1 MTAVARCHSRTA
13 GRAVSVLLLIV
24 VVLVTGIGTATAQ
37 DRVANIEAFTVEAT
51 VNPDGSMDVV
61 ETLAFNFDGDFNG
74 GTRSIPPA
82 SGDQRYQVGPV
93 TVTEDGEPRDLNQ
106 SDPADLRWFGSA
118 DREQVTGRHTYE
130 LRYTVTAAV
139 DVFTDVALLEWM
151 FVGRDFPPVAEVR
164 IDVTVPGDGTGVR
177 AFASGPL
184 TGVVEVDGSRI
195 TLRVLDNPAGQ
206 FVEARIVVPAD
217 QFTAPPREARDALP
231 GILEEEGR
239 LADEANAEREAAR
252 QRVVAEL
259 EDEVADGR
267 PADCDN
273 RDDVELREPC
283 DGLADALADGED
295 ALEAGDESVVTAVF
309 AIRDARAAVDDVL
322 DERAADRRR
331 GVGNVVGPVAGV
343 AGLGAF
349 LVIWRRWGRE
359 PDKPDDIGDYWR
371 ELPTESPAVIGAVES
386 WGGVETKAFASIVID
401 LAQRGWLT
409 ITEETHD
416 GFLRDS
422 TEFRFTR
429 SGPPRNDVVRPYEA
443 AVLARL
449 FAGGARE
456 SVTQGELKS
465 EAERDRTGS
474 TAWMTQLKGDVASE
488 YARQGYESRNG
499 CLPWALHAVVVLVVL
514 AAGIGAAVLGSPI
527 GASAIAVAV
536 VLLALSPLL
545 RQRTDQ
551 GARKL
556 AEVQGLR
563 RFLKDFSLVDDVPIG
578 HLALYERYL
587 VFAVALGVADDLL
600 RGLRTRF
607 PELASPDS
615 GFATWYIAG
624 SMMSPGGYGGSF
636 DRLSSVGSIGSFA
649 SGFSSDAAAAFSPP
663 ASSSGGGGGFSG
675 GGGGGGGGGGAG
687 GW

>member
-1 MTAVARCHSRTA
+1 MLVVFVIVLAGGIPTAAAQARA
-13 GRAVSVLLLIV
+13 
-24 VVLVTGIGTATAQ
+24 
-37 DRVANIEAFTVEAT
+37 ANIESFTVEAT

-61 ETLAFNFDGDFNG
+61 ETLAYNFDGDFNG

-82 SGDQRYQVGPV
+82 SGDQRYEIGPV

-106 SDPADLRWFGSA
+106 SDPAALRWFGSA
-118 DREQVTGRHTYE
+118 DHEQVTGRHTYE
-130 LRYTVTAAV
+130 LRYTVTDAV
-139 DVFTDVALLEWM
+139 AVFNDVALLEWM
-151 FVGRDFPPVAEVR
+151 FVGRDFPSLAEVS

-184 TGVVEVDGSRI
+184 TGVINSDGPLV

-206 FVEARIVVPAD
+206 FVEARIVVPA
-217 QFTAPPREARDALP
+217 QEFTAPPRENIDALP

-239 LADEANAEREAAR
+239 LADEANAEREDAR
-252 QRVVAEL
+252 QRVIADL
-259 EDEVADGR
+259 EDEIAEGR
-267 PADCDN
+267 PAACDDP
-273 RDDVELREPC
+273 DDDLRRPC
-283 DGLADALADGED
+283 DALNEALDEGEV
-295 ALEAGDESVVTAVF
+295 AVAAGDESVITAVL
-309 AIRDARAAVDDVL
+309 AIRDARTAVGDVL
-322 DERAADRRR
+322 DDRIAAKLRA
-331 GVGNVVGPVAGV
+331 VGNVVGPAAGV

-349 LVIWRRWGRE
+349 FVIWRRWGRE
-359 PDKPDDIGDYWR
+359 PERPADIGDYWR

-409 ITEETHD
+409 ITEEARD
-416 GFLRDS
+416 GFLGDS

-429 SGPPRNDVVRPYEA
+429 SGPPTDDVVRPYEA
-443 AVLARL
+443 AVLARV
-449 FAGGARE
+449 FAGGGRD
-456 SVTQGELKS
+456 SVTQEELKR
-465 EAERDRTGS
+465 EAELDRTGS
-474 TAWMTQLKGDVASE
+474 AAWISELKRDVATD
-488 YARQGYESRNG
+488 YGAQGYESKNG
-499 CLPWALHAVVVLVVL
+499 CLPWVLHGVVVLVVL
-514 AAGIGAAVLGSPI
+514 AAGAGAAALGSPV
-527 GASAIAVAV
+527 GATAIAVAV
-536 VLLALSPLL
+536 VLLVLSPLL
-545 RQRTDQ
+545 RQRTDR

-607 PELASPDS
+607 PELASQDS
-615 GFATWYIAG
+615 GFATWYVAG
-624 SMMSPGGYGGSF
+624 SMMGSGGYGGSF
-636 DRLSSVGSIGSFA
+636 DRLSSVGNIGTFA
-649 SGFSSDAAAAFSPP
+649 NDFTSDAATAFSPP
-663 ASSSGGGGGFSG
+663 ASSSGSGFSGGGGGFSG